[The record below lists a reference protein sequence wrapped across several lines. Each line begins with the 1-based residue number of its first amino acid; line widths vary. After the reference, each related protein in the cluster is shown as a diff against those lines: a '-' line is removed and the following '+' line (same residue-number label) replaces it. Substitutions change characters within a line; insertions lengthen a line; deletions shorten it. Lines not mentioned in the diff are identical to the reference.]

1 MLARFKDI
9 LSSYGNILFA
19 WSIRT
24 LALLAIVAALTGLAF
39 AVRSCSW
46 DAAATLLAGYL
57 AAGVVWWQGSLIKRQ
72 LAFST
77 FIELDKEWNSK
88 EMLETR
94 MNVRDPQDHWDI
106 SRLEGAL
113 EFFEKMASFWLTGV
127 LDADLV
133 CNSTLGW
140 YAAHYYLFAREH
152 GKIEH
157 LRGPD
162 VWNDYV
168 YGDVE
173 RLYNKYLTR
182 EVGHSQDKQ
191 RAWEADRM
199 KTEKAFWE
207 QERKP

>member
-1 MLARFKDI
+1 MLARFKDTF
-9 LSSYGNILFA
+9 SRYGNVLFSWFVRA
-19 WSIRT
+19 
-24 LALLAIVAALTGLAF
+24 LVLLAIVAALTGLAF
-39 AVRSCSW
+39 AICFRSW
-46 DAAATLLAGYL
+46 DAAATLLAGFL
-57 AAGVVWWQGSLIKRQ
+57 AVGVVWWQGSLIKRQ

-77 FIELDKEWNSK
+77 FIELDKEWNSE
-88 EMLETR
+88 EMVETR
-94 MNVRDPQDHWDI
+94 KNVRDPQDQRDI

-127 LDADLV
+127 LDTDLV

-168 YGDVE
+168 YGDLE
-173 RLYNKYLTR
+173 RLYKKYLTR
-182 EVGHSQDKQ
+182 EAGHQDNQ

-199 KTEKAFWE
+199 KTENTFWE
-207 QERKP
+207 QERKD